1 MLENTMKLLKKLYGD
16 TDYSNVAINIRE
28 NCLSC
33 KRQNSKNVII
43 TDMEDKKGINILIKA
58 SAKNE
63 KVFIPALISKSDVND
78 VVRNDF
84 FIEPGA
90 EVTIQAGCAVHTDG
104 ELKST
109 HNGIHRFFI
118 GENAKVT
125 YFEKHLGEGSDTQR
139 IISPVTEIT
148 MEKGSSFLMDSIQL
162 EGVTFTER
170 TTKAIVKENARF
182 DVNERILTTGTQQAI
197 SKFYVEATE
206 NNASVNIVSRSVA
219 KDNSKQTLESKIIG
233 SSACHGHSECDAI
246 LEGNGMAI
254 AIPALV
260 ANHPEASLV
269 HEAAIGRISKQQI
282 EKLQTLGL
290 DEKEAEDYIVKGFLK

>member
-1 MLENTMKLLKKLYGD
+1 MMENTIQLLKKLYGD
-16 TDYSNVAINIRE
+16 TNYNDYAINIRE
-28 NCLSC
+28 NCFSC
-33 KRQNSKNVII
+33 KRQNSENVII
-43 TDMEDKKGINILIKA
+43 SDMEDKSGINILIK
-58 SAKNE
+58 SAAKGE
-63 KVFIPALISKSDVND
+63 KVFIPALISKSNVDD

-104 ELKST
+104 ETKST

-125 YFEKHLGEGSDTQR
+125 YYEKHLGEGSEAQK

-148 MEKGSSFLMDSIQL
+148 MEKGSSFFMDSIQL
-162 EGVTFTER
+162 EGVTYTER
-170 TTKAIVKENARF
+170 TTKAIVKENAKF
-182 DVNERILTTGTQQAI
+182 DVNERILTTGNQQAI
-197 SKFYVEATE
+197 SKFNVEVIG

-219 KDNSKQTLESKIIG
+219 KDNSKQTLESKITG

-254 AIPALV
+254 AIPALI

-290 DEKEAEDYIVKGFLK
+290 NEKEAESYIIKGFLK